1 MRTTAECTQHRIRKW
16 QKWWFC
22 CTGEKK
28 HRRRWEN
35 PTLTVCS
42 QYRPP
47 AAWAG
52 RRRGRCPGRTTCPS
66 HTHQLW
72 AVRTEIKMEIKS
84 KLNFKKKSK
93 WWIIWPR
100 NEQTNKWEAV
110 DSSVG
115 LTVDGRRDEDVQEF
129 GAVAGVDQL
138 VGTQRVEAQG
148 AAAGLVLRLHH
159 HHHVEAVAG
168 EILSLGDSVKWNI

>member
-1 MRTTAECTQHRIRKW
+1 MPRQNNMPFTYTPAV
-16 QKWWFC
+16 
-22 CTGEKK
+22 GS
-28 HRRRWEN
+28 EN
-35 PTLTVCS
+35 RN
-42 QYRPP
+42 QDRN
-47 AAWAG
+47 
-52 RRRGRCPGRTTCPS
+52 
-66 HTHQLW
+66 Q
-72 AVRTEIKMEIKS
+72 IQ
-84 KLNFKKKSK
+84 FKKNLNDGSFGQETNK
-93 WWIIWPR
+93 
-100 NEQTNKWEAV
+100 QNKWEVV

-168 EILSLGDSVKWNI
+168 EILSLGGSEGR